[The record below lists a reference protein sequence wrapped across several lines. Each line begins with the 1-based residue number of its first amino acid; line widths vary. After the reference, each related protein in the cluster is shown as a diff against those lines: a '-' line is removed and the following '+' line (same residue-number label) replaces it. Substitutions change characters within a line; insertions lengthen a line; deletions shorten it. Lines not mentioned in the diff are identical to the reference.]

1 MNLYRMVKNGA
12 ARGKTVI
19 TEDARQLIEAR
30 RS

>member
-1 MNLYRMVKNGA
+1 MNLYHMVKDGA

-30 RS
+30 RI